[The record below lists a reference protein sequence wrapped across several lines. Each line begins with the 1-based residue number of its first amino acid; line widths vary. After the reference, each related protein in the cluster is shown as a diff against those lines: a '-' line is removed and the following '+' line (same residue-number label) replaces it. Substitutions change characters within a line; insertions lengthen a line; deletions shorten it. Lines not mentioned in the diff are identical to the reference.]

1 MEKFGEKLRVLRN
14 QRRMTLQQLAG
25 ALGYTTHSYLS
36 EIESGKKQPTI
47 DLVLGVAQLFNVT
60 TDELLKDHLELR
72 VSSPKKKRIS
82 NRSQP

>member
-1 MEKFGEKLRVLRN
+1 MEKFGKKLRVLRK
-14 QRRMTLQQLAG
+14 QRRMTLQQLAD

-47 DLVLGVAQLFNVT
+47 DLVLGVAQLFDVT
-60 TDELLKDHLELR
+60 TDELLKDHLALR

-82 NRSQP
+82 SRSQA